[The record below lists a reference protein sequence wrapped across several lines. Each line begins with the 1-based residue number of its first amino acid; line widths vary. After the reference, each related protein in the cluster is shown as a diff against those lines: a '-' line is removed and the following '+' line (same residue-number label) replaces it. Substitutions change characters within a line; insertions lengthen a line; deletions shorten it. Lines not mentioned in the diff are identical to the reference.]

1 MGCSDPEVLISGP
14 AGTGKSRAALE
25 KILLLALEYPNM
37 RALIVRKTATSLK
50 TSGQVTWQTS
60 VAHELLLNGVLTWR
74 VADSQ
79 YVFEN
84 GSVVVLGGL
93 DKASRIMSTEYDI
106 IFVQEATE
114 LDENDW
120 ESLTTRLRNG
130 VVPFQQLI
138 ADCNP
143 STPTHWLKARTDSG
157 KTKLLE
163 SHHEDNPTLF
173 NLSGEIRSQGASY
186 LSKLDNLT
194 GVRYQRLRKGRW
206 VAAEG
211 VIYEDFGSIH
221 LVDRDSLLQ
230 EPGFASWTRW
240 WAVDFGFTNPFVL
253 QCWAEDPDGRLYL
266 YRELY
271 RTQTLVEDHA
281 KAILDIVAPEG
292 KWIEPKPRGIIC
304 DHDAEGRATL
314 ERGLGMG
321 TTAAHK
327 AVTEGI
333 QAVQVRCKVKADGRP
348 RLFIVRDCTVRR
360 DSSLADSHRPTSTL
374 EEVPGYVWS
383 DKSKKEEPIKQDDH
397 GCDAMRYIVAARDF
411 HGPSHFRWVNV

>member
-1 MGCSDPEVLISGP
+1 L
-14 AGTGKSRAALE
+14 
-25 KILLLALEYPNM
+25 
-37 RALIVRKTATSLK
+37 
-50 TSGQVTWQTS
+50 
-60 VAHELLLNGVLTWR
+60 LTWK

-143 STPTHWLKARTDSG
+143 STPTHWLKARTDAG
-157 KTKLLE
+157 KTTILE
-163 SHHEDNPTLF
+163 SKHEDNPVLF
-173 NLSGEIRSQGASY
+173 NLDGATREQGASY

-211 VIYEDFGSIH
+211 VIYEDFGSVH
-221 LVDRDSLLQ
+221 LVDSLP
-230 EPGFASWTRW
+230 ENSAAWTRW

-266 YRELY
+266 YREIY

-281 KAILDIVAPEG
+281 KSILDIVMQDG

-314 ERGLGMG
+314 ERCLGLG
-321 TTAAHK
+321 TTAAQK
-327 AVTEGI
+327 SVTEGI
-333 QAVQVRCKVKADGRP
+333 QLVQARLKQAGDNKP
-348 RLFIVRDCTVRR
+348 RLFIVRDALVRR
-360 DSSLADSHRPTSTL
+360 DPSLVDAKRPLCTQ
-374 EEVPGYVWS
+374 EEIPGYVW
-383 DKSKKEEPIKQDDH
+383 DTKKEAPIKEDDH
-397 GCDAMRYIVAARDF
+397 GCDAMRYIVMHRDF